1 MSVGRVYI
9 YIYIYIYICY
19 NICVE
24 TVVNLTPA
32 RSCQKLRFS
41 VAGRTAGWPAGWPA
55 SWLASWAG
63 RSAGRL
69 ARRSA
74 GRLAGRPVAWLGGN
88 PGGQPKNMSGGPVP
102 PQGIFGRS
110 PGTPKSEFLAG
121 RPVPKNVRGVA
132 IFLYFREAAWS
143 CQKSPFRAAGRAVGW
158 PAGWSAGRMA
168 GRPAASRSAGR
179 LAGRPAGLMAGRVVS
194 GVATQPAE
202 SCLGRTGPISKSL
215 QSEFLARCPVLRTL
229 MARSHISLL
238 F

>member
-1 MSVGRVYI
+1 MYF
-9 YIYIYIYICY
+9 YFLEA
-19 NICVE
+19 CV
-24 TVVNLTPA
+24 
-32 RSCQKLRFS
+32 RC
-41 VAGRTAGWPAGWPA
+41 
-55 SWLASWAG
+55 
-63 RSAGRL
+63 
-69 ARRSA
+69 
-74 GRLAGRPVAWLGGN
+74 
-88 PGGQPKNMSGGPVP
+88 PGH
-102 PQGIFGRS
+102 
-110 PGTPKSEFLAG
+110 
-121 RPVPKNVRGVA
+121 PVPKHVRGVA

-229 MARSHISLL
+229 MARSHIQVDSAAQGLYIADINSWILL
-238 F
+238 HRAAYC